1 MKNKAHGN
9 LLFQTLVSLFP
20 VSNAKKG
27 KKLYFGQ
34 KENKGRRKQ
43 WRGEDKRWK
52 VPLNPGHLLPH
63 VSASLSDSHCSH
75 AAQTPV
81 R

>member
-1 MKNKAHGN
+1 MEIFYSKLWSHFF
-9 LLFQTLVSLFP
+9 LSQMQ
-20 VSNAKKG
+20 KKG